1 MSSKFLEIYPEYN
14 LETLPKYL
22 VEQIND
28 AIVMGKNKKIILTP
42 DGKKYHLGN
51 KLNHLSGS
59 QWTYFTNSV
68 INTRYL
74 TNGIDNDA
82 YSIRKIHP
90 SPKPPSLIREII
102 EFFTK
107 ENEMVLD
114 YFMGVGSTLIAA
126 SKSNRKAVGIELESK
141 YVEAY
146 ETASTQLG
154 LNSQKVYIGDSRKI
168 ISNLDFINEYKSKFK
183 LVVID
188 PPYQDMMSRVK
199 TGDDISKYGKIKTP
213 FTTLANDFGNMKE
226 DEFWNE
232 LVSLIKNSSQL
243 LTNDSHMVVF
253 IKDLQPDGKNHNLL
267 HAKAIESINKL
278 DEFRYVGM
286 KIWADQT
293 AKLFPYG
300 YPYSFVATQIHQY
313 ILFFKKI

>member
-1 MSSKFLEIYPEYN
+1 
-14 LETLPKYL
+14 
-22 VEQIND
+22 
-28 AIVMGKNKKIILTP
+28 
-42 DGKKYHLGN
+42 
-51 KLNHLSGS
+51 
-59 QWTYFTNSV
+59 
-68 INTRYL
+68 
-74 TNGIDNDA
+74 
-82 YSIRKIHP
+82 
-90 SPKPPSLIREII
+90 
-102 EFFTK
+102 
-107 ENEMVLD
+107 MVLD

-146 ETASTQLG
+146 EKASTQLG
-154 LNSQKVYIGDSRKI
+154 LNSQKVYIGDSREI

-267 HAKAIESINKL
+267 HAKAIERINKL

-300 YPYSFVATQIHQY
+300 YPYSFVAIPDCTSGIQARGSVLPVPFCPVLILLNALLMS
-313 ILFFKKI
+313 ILFGDV